1 MKCIKPMIFL
11 MPLLLAFLLL
21 AIPVAAQVLPLS
33 EQERS
38 LLGIEV
44 QTVSAVDQGGAG
56 EITLRVAFAPDG
68 EWAIKTPLSGVLQR
82 VFVQEGDLVKTGDAL
97 VVVRS
102 ADMVAL
108 QRDYL
113 KARAEVNLQVTSYE
127 RDEKLR
133 KAGSISERRWQE
145 TRFSHDTAQA
155 EFAGLRG
162 QLMLA
167 GLTDA
172 DLRLLA
178 DNMEI
183 GPDIVLR
190 APADAVVLERP
201 AMLGDQLN
209 GSELLVRLGE
219 SQKLVLEG
227 ELSRSAAANLG
238 VGGQVALQGADVR
251 AELIYISTVIDPQT
265 QTVHVRAQPEDVSSL
280 MPGQLSRWDVLSG
293 GQILTV
299 PSSAVVKLHGKDVVY
314 VLVPSGFEV
323 REVRVKSTGSGAWI
337 VLDGLVTGDKVA
349 VTGTA
354 ALKGMSMG
362 LGGGDE

>member
-1 MKCIKPMIFL
+1 MKNMKPL
-11 MPLLLAFLLL
+11 TLLAPVLSAFLLQATL
-21 AIPVAAQVLPLS
+21 AAAQVLPLS

-44 QTVSAVDQGGAG
+44 QTVNAVDQAGAG

-68 EWAIKTPLSGVLQR
+68 EWAIKTPLSGVLHR

-127 RDEKLR
+127 RDKKLR
-133 KAGSISERRWQE
+133 EAGSVSERRWQE

-201 AMLGDQLN
+201 AMLGDQLS

-219 SQKLVLEG
+219 PQKLVLEG
-227 ELSRSAAANLG
+227 ELSKSAAANLG
-238 VGGQVALQGADVR
+238 VGGQIALQGTGVR
-251 AELIYISTVIDPQT
+251 AELVYVSSVIDPQT
-265 QTVHVRAQPEDVSSL
+265 QTVHVRAQPENASSL
-280 MPGQLSRWDVLSG
+280 MAGQLNRWDVLSG
-293 GQILTV
+293 GQLLTV
-299 PSSAVVKLHGKDVVY
+299 PSSAVVKLDGKDVVY

-323 REVRVKSTGSGAWI
+323 REVSVKSTGSGAWI
-337 VLDGLVTGDKVA
+337 VRDGLVSGDKVA
-349 VTGTA
+349 VAGTA